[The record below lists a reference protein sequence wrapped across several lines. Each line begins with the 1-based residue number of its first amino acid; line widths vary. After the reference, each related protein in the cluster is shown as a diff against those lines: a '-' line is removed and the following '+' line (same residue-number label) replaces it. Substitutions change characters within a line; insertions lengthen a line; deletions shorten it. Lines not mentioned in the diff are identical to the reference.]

1 MSKGR
6 GKKTKPGSVR
16 IIGGKWRRRR
26 IAIAAGTDLRPTPDR
41 VRETLFNWLDPLLE
55 GARCL
60 DLYAG
65 TGVLGFEALSRGA
78 ASAVLVE
85 HDALAARALE
95 RERDELGAMAEVVCA
110 DAPTYVKASGI
121 DSFDIVFV
129 DPPYRQDAVPVL
141 EALLRE
147 LRQGALLYLERER
160 GPLWPDVAGLE
171 WSKRSVAGG
180 VEFGLAR
187 VNRGTAI

>member
-1 MSKGR
+1 MSKRR
-6 GKKTKPGSVR
+6 GGKTKPGSVR

-26 IAIAAGTDLRPTPDR
+26 IAIAAGADLRPTPDR

-60 DLYAG
+60 DLFAG

-85 HDALAARALE
+85 RDALAAGALE
-95 RERDELGAMAEVVCA
+95 LARDELGAPAEVVCA
-110 DAPTYVKASGI
+110 DAPTYVKGSGI

-129 DPPYRQDAVPVL
+129 DPPYRQDALPVL
-141 EALLRE
+141 EALLPV
-147 LRQGALLYLERER
+147 LRQGAVLYLERER
-160 GPLWPDVAGLE
+160 GPQWPELAGLQ
-171 WSKRSVAGG
+171 WSKRSTAGG
-180 VEFGLAR
+180 IEFGLAR
-187 VNRGTAI
+187 VGRAAAI

>member
-6 GKKTKPGSVR
+6 SKKTKPGSVR

-26 IAIAAGTDLRPTPDR
+26 IAIAAGADLRPTPDR
-41 VRETLFNWLDPLLE
+41 VRETLFNWLDPLLA

-65 TGVLGFEALSRGA
+65 TGALGFEALSRDA

-85 HDALAARALE
+85 RDALAARALE
-95 RERDELGAMAEVVCA
+95 HERDELGARAEIVCA
-110 DAPTYVKASGI
+110 DAPSYVKGSGI

-129 DPPYRQDAVPVL
+129 DPPYRQDVVAVL
-141 EALLRE
+141 QALLPA
-147 LRQGALLYLERER
+147 LRQGALVYLERER
-160 GPLWPDVAGLE
+160 GPLWPEVAGLE
-171 WSKRSVAGG
+171 WTRRGTAGS

-187 VNRGTAI
+187 VGRATAI